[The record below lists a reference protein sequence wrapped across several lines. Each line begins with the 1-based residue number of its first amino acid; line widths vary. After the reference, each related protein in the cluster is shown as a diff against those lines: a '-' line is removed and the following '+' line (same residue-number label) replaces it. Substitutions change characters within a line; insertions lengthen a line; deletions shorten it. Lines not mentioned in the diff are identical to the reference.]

1 MYVSIV
7 APPSVEGNVG
17 KNLTVIDTM
26 GFGLV
31 LHFQIQV
38 FIISQIPWQCMT

>member
-1 MYVSIV
+1 MIMYVSIV
-7 APPSVEGNVG
+7 GPPSIEGNKS

-31 LHFQIQV
+31 LCCYSFR
-38 FIISQIPWQCMT
+38 FKFL